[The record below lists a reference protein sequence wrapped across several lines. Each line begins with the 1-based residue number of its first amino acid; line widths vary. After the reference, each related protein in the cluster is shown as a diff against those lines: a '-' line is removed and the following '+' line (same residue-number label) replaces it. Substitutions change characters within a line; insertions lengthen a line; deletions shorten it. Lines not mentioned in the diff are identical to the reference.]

1 MFRNLAFK
9 NFFPSKSGGLGSKI
23 SQKSFIC
30 CVCFFFFWGY
40 TKLSF
45 FLHERRLEDL
55 EDEKEGYNKMISLH
69 YWREKGEFF
78 SLYGGRRLGT
88 SARKMMACVYIK
100 A

>member
-1 MFRNLAFK
+1 
-9 NFFPSKSGGLGSKI
+9 
-23 SQKSFIC
+23 
-30 CVCFFFFWGY
+30 
-40 TKLSF
+40 
-45 FLHERRLEDL
+45 LHERRLEDL